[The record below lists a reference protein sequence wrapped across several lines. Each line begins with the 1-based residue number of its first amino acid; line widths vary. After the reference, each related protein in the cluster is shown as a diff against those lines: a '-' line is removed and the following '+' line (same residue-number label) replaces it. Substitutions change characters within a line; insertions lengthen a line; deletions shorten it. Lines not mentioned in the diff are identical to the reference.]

1 MPRNINPENPTMD
14 YLLLIVSL
22 VLLAVCVFLYIRI
35 KDQQA
40 VIDELLEASSD
51 PVPDVDPEMILTLR
65 VKDPISLAKRQSQSA
80 RKLADR
86 LPVMVTRMVYQEVRK
101 ELEKE
106 LREREID
113 TEINVEYR

>member
-1 MPRNINPENPTMD
+1 MPRNINEENPIMD

-22 VLLAVCVFLYIRI
+22 GLLTACGFLYMRIR
-35 KDQQA
+35 DQQA
-40 VIDELLEASSD
+40 VIDDLIAAD
-51 PVPDVDPEMILTLR
+51 PDPLPDADPEMILTLR
-65 VKDPISLAKRQSQSA
+65 VKDPIGLAKRESQSA

-101 ELEKE
+101 ELEEE
-106 LREREID
+106 LLEREID